1 MLLEKGVPYLI
12 EDIETGSRD
21 IVIPE
26 VATIGGDKA
35 DSEIALCHSDGWI
48 HNTSRCKVVGVLRFD
63 KIEKDNKIE
72 GVKED
77 KDVSVK
83 DDQR

>member
-12 EDIETGSRD
+12 EDIETGHRD
-21 IVIPE
+21 IVVPE
-26 VATIGGDKA
+26 AATKVKGLGD
-35 DSEIALCHSDGWI
+35 EVALCHSDGWI
-48 HNTSRCKVVGVLRFD
+48 HNTSRCRVVGVLRFD
-63 KIEKDNKIE
+63 KIEEDNKIE

-77 KDVSVK
+77 EDVSVE